1 MMTEP
6 EKHET
11 ITWESADFF
20 IDQFE
25 IAMAAD
31 QPDALLQHL
40 PPAGHPDYLQILC
53 ELVRIDLEYGCQN
66 DKRKALTWYERQFP
80 ELFADDHHRDEIAF
94 EQDRLEKIYPLAQV
108 KQAVRPPESLL
119 GGISSH
125 DFEINLTADSLL
137 ADMPAPSLVPK
148 PAADDPMVMAASLYQ
163 SLRRTPLQEGPVDL
177 RKLLRQDSL
186 SDTRVQKF
194 CETAESSPK
203 IADQIAAATL
213 SMPDTGETFM
223 GFTLEKRL
231 GRGSFGQVF
240 LARQGDL
247 ANRLVALKITADI
260 GGEAQNL
267 AQLQHTNVIPIYS
280 IHRTNNLRAV
290 CMPYL
295 GSATLADIIR
305 EVKQKETPPSSWQE
319 LLQSRSGS
327 ILPDAAHSIGRS
339 SGPDLKPSQ
348 NPALETPASPDN
360 GEILQLPDSTISHM
374 QQAMGVSS
382 AQDLNYVTTVLWMT
396 KRIAE
401 GLTHAHQRGI
411 LHRDL
416 KPANILFSDD
426 GEPILL
432 DFNLA
437 VDTKDLSIM
446 QVGGTLPYMP
456 PEQLKS
462 IRGKLAPLNHKA
474 DLYAVGVILY
484 EMLTGK
490 LPFPNRTGKFKE
502 ILPLMIEDRQSLPP
516 GPETINPLVSPATSA
531 IVQKCLNPDPEKRYT
546 SVLELA
552 EDLECQIKDL
562 PLRHTPEPS
571 LRERF
576 RKLKRRNPLL
586 TSKATAAACVGLL
599 TISFTALQL
608 ANQAKIDKA
617 QAQLSLQNVH
627 DQWPRIFSLLL
638 QSDPS
643 PQERADG
650 LALCRSTLAPFL
662 KETPQGRELQEQKI
676 DLLEPMQKADLMR
689 NFSEILFLWSKTE
702 ADSARDLTN
711 PAQKEAKLREAQ
723 NLLALGRKGL
733 NNEPPPAFE
742 QLQAKLQ
749 QLARGDSPT
758 PDTSLATSDKPAQP
772 GHNRASTPRD
782 QLLELAV
789 APKGLSGV
797 EVLSTLQQINREN
810 LASPFAWSMIGSA
823 NAQNGNIAQAIANY
837 DVAIALDP
845 DQVWFYAHRGNL
857 YMDNQN
863 YAAALKDFEFVVSKR
878 PNIAIGWI
886 NLALIYLSI
895 NQPQKALEHLDRIPP
910 TVEIP
915 TRVGFI
921 RAVCLERLGRGM
933 EAAAMRAY
941 ALEKA
946 PNDELSWV
954 ARGKERERQDPNG
967 AEADYRE
974 ALKLNPTSEIALQNL
989 ASLQSETFHQT
1000 DQAIETLN
1008 RLIHAHP
1015 TFLPA
1020 LTGRGILLARKGEA
1034 EPALDDAR
1042 KVMKLSH
1049 SPMICYQVAGIYALT
1064 SRTRPETLAEAYK
1077 LLSTAFYADKQ
1088 WIDLAM
1094 IDPDLAPIQNDPAF
1108 KELIALARSTHTTKP
1123 K

>member
-1 MMTEP
+1 MITEP
-6 EKHET
+6 EKQET

-25 IAMAAD
+25 IAMAANE
-31 QPDALLQHL
+31 PEALLEHL
-40 PPAGHPDYLQILC
+40 PPAGHPDYLHILC
-53 ELVRIDLEYGCQN
+53 ELVRIDMEYGCQN
-66 DKRKALTWYERQFP
+66 DQRKSVDWYRGQFP
-80 ELFADDHHRDEIAF
+80 ELFASDHHRDEIGF
-94 EQDRLEKIYPLAQV
+94 ELDRLEKIYPSVQV
-108 KQAVRPPESLL
+108 MRSVHRAESGSL

-125 DFEINLTADSLL
+125 DFAIDLTAESII
-137 ADMPAPSLVPK
+137 ADMPAPAPVQK
-148 PAADDPMVMAASLYQ
+148 PPDDDPMFMAASLYQ

-177 RKLLRQDSL
+177 RKLLRKESL

-194 CETAESSPK
+194 CETCESSPK

-247 ANRLVALKITADI
+247 ANRPVALKITADI

-280 IHRTNNLRAV
+280 IHRANNLRAV

-305 EVKQKETPPSSWQE
+305 EVKQKETPPSSWEE
-319 LLQSRSGS
+319 LLQSRTSTLRPETS
-327 ILPDAAHSIGRS
+327 HSIPRS
-339 SGPDLKPSQ
+339 SGQEIKPVEKPS
-348 NPALETPASPDN
+348 AEETCGA
-360 GEILQLPDSTISHM
+360 GETDLLQLPESTISHM
-374 QQAMGVSS
+374 QQAMGVSP
-382 AQDLNYVTTVLWMT
+382 QQNLNYVTTVLWMT

-437 VDTKDLSIM
+437 VDTKDFSIM

-456 PEQLKS
+456 PEQLVS
-462 IRGKLAPLNHKA
+462 IRGKLAPLNEKA

-502 ILPLMIEDRQSLPP
+502 ILPLMIEDRQQLPP

-531 IVQKCLNPDPEKRYT
+531 IVRKCLDPDPNQRYA
-546 SVLELA
+546 SVHQLA

-562 PLRHTPEPS
+562 PLRYTPEPS

-576 RKLKRRNPLL
+576 RKLKRRNPML
-586 TSKATAAACVGLL
+586 TSKASASVCIGLL
-599 TISFTALQL
+599 TIGFTALQL
-608 ANQAKIDKA
+608 ASQAKIDKA
-617 QAQLSLQNVH
+617 QAQLGLQNVH

-638 QSDPS
+638 QSEPS
-643 PQERADG
+643 AQERADG

-662 KETPQGRELQEQKI
+662 RETPQGPELLERKI
-676 DLLEPMQKADLMR
+676 NLLEPMQKADLLR

-702 ADSARDLTN
+702 ADTARNLTN

-723 NLLALGRKGL
+723 KLLALGRKGL
-733 NNEPPPAFE
+733 SHEPPPAFDL
-742 QLQAKLQ
+742 LQELLTGA
-749 QLARGDSPT
+749 
-758 PDTSLATSDKPAQP
+758 KPAMGGDQP
-772 GHNRASTPRD
+772 KLRQPNRSKATTPRD

-789 APKGLSGV
+789 SPKGLSGI

-810 LASPFAWSMIGSA
+810 LASPFAWSMIASA

-845 DQVWFYAHRGNL
+845 DQIWFYAHRGNL
-857 YMDNQN
+857 FMEKGDFPSAIQ
-863 YAAALKDFEFVVSKR
+863 DFETIVRLR
-878 PNIAIGWI
+878 PDFALGWI
-886 NLALIYLSI
+886 NLALIHLNL
-895 NQPQKALEHLDRIPP
+895 NQPQKALENLDSIPP
-910 TVEIP
+910 TAEIP
-915 TRVGFI
+915 ARTGFI
-921 RAVCLERLGRGM
+921 RARCLDRLGRTV
-933 EAAAMRAY
+933 EAAAMRAS
-941 ALEKA
+941 AFEKV
-946 PNDELSWV
+946 PTDELSWV

-1000 DQAIETLN
+1000 ELAIETLN
-1008 RLIHAHP
+1008 RLIQAHP
-1015 TFLPA
+1015 TYLPA
-1020 LTGRGILLARKGEA
+1020 LTGRGILLARKGDTES
-1034 EPALDDAR
+1034 ALDDAR
-1042 KVMKLSH
+1042 RVMMLST
-1049 SPMICYQVAGIYALT
+1049 SPMTCYQVAGIYALT
-1064 SRTRPETLAEAYK
+1064 STIKPENLTQAYK
-1077 LLSTAFYADKQ
+1077 LLSTALYADRQ
-1088 WIDLAM
+1088 WVELAM
-1094 IDPDLAPIQNDPAF
+1094 IDPDLAPIQNDKAF
-1108 KELIALARSTHTTKP
+1108 RELITLAKKKHESTP